1 MRNLVAG
8 VGAALMAVTGGPVLA
23 QATAPP
29 EAAPRRVLSA
39 RDALRINQVGSPA
52 LSPDG
57 EWVVYTVRSRDM
69 DDPDLEAVT
78 HLWRVRVDGTG
89 NRQLTRGSASATA
102 PAWSP
107 DGSIIAFL
115 AARGAEPEAQA
126 QVHFLY
132 ADGGE
137 AWQVTEHDEA
147 VRAFSFAPDGSAL
160 LLLAQDGLPEEEE
173 ERRKEH
179 GDAEVVDGSHR
190 MTHLWLHDIR
200 ALTRPSPG
208 DTATGPTRRLTEG
221 EFTVANPDWSPDSRQ
236 VAFETRPNPTANDG
250 WRSDVQVV
258 DVATGEVRPLHENG
272 GSDTAPRWS
281 PDGRTIAFASNAT
294 PTSNTL
300 HSKLYLAAPDG
311 DRPTRVLLEDFDRN
325 FSVPI
330 WSANGRQVH
339 WPAGDGT
346 STGLFRVSVE
356 SGAVT
361 SESAPG
367 GRNSQWELS
376 EDGTRWVWVHTTPD
390 WPAEVYTAA
399 AGGEPV
405 RLTDANPW
413 LRDEAVAL
421 GAVETVRWTNSA
433 GETVEGVLTKPV
445 GYEEGVA
452 YPFIVNPHG
461 GPTGASLAAFSAESQ
476 FFAGNGYVVLQP
488 NFRGSTNY
496 GQAFISANIDNWGIT
511 DYDDVMTGVDYAV
524 AMGWADPER
533 LICYGWSYGGYLSAW
548 IVTQTD
554 RFQAV
559 SPGAALTNLYS
570 MYSTNDLQ
578 DYLASFFGGR
588 PWEETEKYRRHS
600 PMTYAA
606 DVTSPV
612 LLMHG
617 GADTRVPPEQ
627 SVEFY
632 RALRDLG
639 KDVTFVRF
647 PREGHG
653 IREPLHQVDRLRRYA
668 EFFGEHVDNPP
679 VSERQPHEAEPAE
692 ESEEPAP

>member
-1 MRNLVAG
+1 MRGRRTRGVIAG
-8 VGAALMAVTGGPVLA
+8 AGAALVVAAGSVLA
-23 QATAPP
+23 VESAPP
-29 EAAPRRVLSA
+29 QEASPGAAASPTRVLSA
-39 RDALRINQVGSPA
+39 RDTLRIDQVGSPA

-89 NRQLTRGSASATA
+89 ERQLTRGPQDATA

-115 AARGAEPEAQA
+115 AARGETPEAQT

-160 LLLAQDGLPEEEE
+160 LLLAQDGLSEAEE
-173 ERRKEH
+173 ERRNEQ
-179 GDAEVVDGSHR
+179 GDAEVVDGSFQ
-190 MTHLWLHDIR
+190 MTHLWLHDL
-200 ALTRPSPG
+200 AS
-208 DTATGPTRRLTEG
+208 DETRRLTEG
-221 EFTVANPDWSPDSRQ
+221 DFTVANPDWSPDARQ

-250 WRSDVQVV
+250 WRSDIQVV
-258 DVATGEVRPLHENG
+258 DVGTGEARLLHENG
-272 GSDTAPRWS
+272 GSDSAPRWS
-281 PDGRTIAFASNAT
+281 PDGRTVAFASNAT

-300 HSKLYLAAPDG
+300 HSKLYLAAPER

-325 FSVPI
+325 FTVPT
-330 WSANGRQVH
+330 WSANGRQVF
-339 WPAGDGT
+339 WPTGDGT

-376 EDGTRWVWVHTTPD
+376 DDGARWVWVHTSPD
-390 WPAEVYTAA
+390 RPAEIYTAA

-405 RLTDANPW
+405 RLTDANAW
-413 LRDEAVAL
+413 LRDEGVAL
-421 GAVETVRWTNSA
+421 GTVETVRWTNSD

-461 GPTGASLAAFSAESQ
+461 GPTGASLSAFNPESQ

-511 DYDDVMTGVDYAV
+511 DYDDVMTGVEHAV
-524 AMGWADPER
+524 AMGWADPDR

-554 RFQAV
+554 RFKAV

-578 DYLASFFGGR
+578 DYLASFFGGS
-588 PWEETEKYRRHS
+588 PWDETEKYRRHS

-627 SVEFY
+627 SVEFF

-653 IREPLHQVDRLRRYA
+653 IREPLHQADRLRRYA
-668 EFFGEHVDNPP
+668 EFFGRHVDNPP
-679 VSERQPHEAEPAE
+679 VSERQPHEAEAAGEGE
-692 ESEEPAP
+692 EQ